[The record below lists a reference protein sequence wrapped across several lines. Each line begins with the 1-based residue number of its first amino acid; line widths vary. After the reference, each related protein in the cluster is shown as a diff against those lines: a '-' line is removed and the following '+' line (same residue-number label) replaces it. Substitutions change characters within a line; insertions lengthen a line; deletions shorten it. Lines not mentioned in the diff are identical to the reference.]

1 MYQPDETIRLE
12 VRLEDDTV
20 WLNRLQMAE
29 LFGRDVKTIGKHVNN
44 ALREELKDLSVIAK
58 FATTASDGK
67 TYQDLRGGNSILSS
81 RHLRSLLLLFLM
93 MTVGVMGVWGQDD
106 EKPADLKVGGCSE
119 TWLRVIETEALPS
132 ITGAKV
138 DILFETAK

>member
-1 MYQPDETIRLE
+1 MTHDMKRNI
-12 VRLEDDTV
+12 
-20 WLNRLQMAE
+20 QMRNMVFTE
-29 LFGRDVKTIGKHVNN
+29 RKQHSRDAG
-44 ALREELKDLSVIAK
+44 
-58 FATTASDGK
+58 TA
-67 TYQDLRGGNSILSS
+67 DLRGGNSILSS